1 MSKRLDFFR
10 EIMYLIL
17 YEVIVERN
25 HVNQK
30 KTRFINA
37 P

>member
-1 MSKRLDFFR
+1 
-10 EIMYLIL
+10 L

-30 KTRFINA
+30 KVRSVKWL
-37 P
+37 